1 MLNVFRDNL
10 KHLRWILV
18 LVIAVFVLFIFTDF
32 GGFSPDGGPTAASA
46 ATVGNDTVSVTEF
59 RRLYTRVESQYRES
73 FGDQFSPEVAKQMRL
88 PIQVL
93 DQLVNQKILLE
104 EARRLGL
111 EVSDE
116 EMRELI
122 LSLPAFKDPTT
133 NQFIGQENYEQLL
146 QANGF
151 SSPQDFERDV
161 REDLLLQK
169 LNTTLLA
176 GLYVSDK
183 EVEQAY
189 RAQVE
194 RAKIRYVQVPA
205 SQFQQAAQQIPQAE
219 LQTYFQAHQNEFRL
233 PEQREAA
240 YLLVDTAQL
249 RERVKLSDADL
260 QAYYTEHKAEFT
272 QEEQVRAR
280 HILVMIND
288 QRNEAQARQ
297 RIEQAQAQLAAGKDF
312 AAVAREFSDDTA
324 SKAAGGDLGYF
335 GRGAMVEE
343 FSNAAFG
350 AQAGQRV
357 GPVKTQYGFHVIE
370 VTDKKPGG
378 ERPFEQAR
386 PQIQALLSAERVQSL
401 AETRAK
407 EVATRVAK
415 EKPKSAEALQA
426 LAREL
431 PDVTYATSGR
441 FAQNE
446 PVKDLGYAPSFTNA
460 AFQLEKGAASEAI
473 QIPRGWAVLY
483 LQEIH
488 PPRVPQLAD
497 VQDQVRAAA
506 ARERQQRLAMQR
518 LTAARA
524 GGKSLDQVASELGL
538 EIKET
543 PEFGATGSIP
553 GLGFNPELAK
563 QALKLQNGQIG
574 GPLADPQGAVLF
586 QVTERKTWDA
596 AEFAKNREQTMTTV
610 RQEKLVRVRAA
621 LVEQRRRELG
631 VEYDRQLLESF
642 GMTGEEAATPAS

>member
-10 KHLRWILV
+10 KHLKWILV
-18 LVIAVFVLFIFTDF
+18 IVIAVFVLFIFTDF
-32 GGFSPDGGPTAASA
+32 GGFAPDGGTGTASA
-46 ATVGNDTVSVTEF
+46 ATVGDDTVTVEEF
-59 RRLYTRVESQYRES
+59 RRLYTRVEGQYRES

-133 NQFIGQENYEQLL
+133 NQFIGQESYEQLL
-146 QANGF
+146 LANGF
-151 SSPQDFERDV
+151 RSPRDFERDV

-169 LNTTLLA
+169 LNNTLLA

-189 RAQVE
+189 REQVE

-205 SQFQQAAQQIPQAE
+205 SQFQQAAQQIPQNE
-219 LQTYFQAHQNEFRL
+219 LQAYFQAHQNEFRL

-249 RERVKLSDADL
+249 REQVKLTDADL
-260 QAYYTEHKAEFT
+260 RAYYDEHKAEFS

-288 QRNEAQARQ
+288 QRNEAQARE
-297 RIEQAQAQLAAGKDF
+297 RIQQAQAQLAAGKDF
-312 AAVAREFSDDTA
+312 AAVAREYSDDTA

-350 AQAGQRV
+350 AQVGQRV

-401 AETRAK
+401 AEQRAK
-407 EVATRVAK
+407 DLSARVAK

-426 LAREL
+426 IGREF
-431 PDVTYATSGR
+431 PGVTYATSGR

-460 AFQLEKGAASEAI
+460 AFTLEKGAVSEAV

-488 PPRVPQLAD
+488 EPRVPQLAD

-518 LTAARA
+518 LTTARA
-524 GGKSLDQVASELGL
+524 GGKGLDQVAQELGL
-538 EIKET
+538 EVKET
-543 PEFGATGSIP
+543 PEFGANGSIP
-553 GLGFNPELAK
+553 GLGLNPELAK
-563 QALKLQNGQIG
+563 QALKLQTGQIG
-574 GPLADPQGAVLF
+574 GPLPDLQGAVLF
-586 QVTERKTWDA
+586 QVTERKTWDP

-610 RQEKLVRVRAA
+610 RQEKLFKVRAA

-631 VEYDRQLLESF
+631 VEYDRALLESF
-642 GMTGEEAATPAS
+642 GMTGEAATPAG